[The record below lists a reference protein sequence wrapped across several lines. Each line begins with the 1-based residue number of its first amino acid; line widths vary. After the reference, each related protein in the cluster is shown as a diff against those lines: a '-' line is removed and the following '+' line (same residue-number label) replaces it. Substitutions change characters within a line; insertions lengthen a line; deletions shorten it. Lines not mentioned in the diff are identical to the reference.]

1 MIVNIV
7 ISVFR
12 GHQDLK
18 VDGDHLVRLAPEVH
32 RYVSFHISIYLEVE
46 NTYHLLL
53 VCSEV
58 ENTYH
63 LLLVCSEVE
72 NTYHLL
78 LVCSEVENTYHL
90 LLVCGHHYSIHCEY
104 LVSKLSPVCRRSRS

>member
-12 GHQDLK
+12 GHPDLK

-46 NTYHLLL
+46 NTFHLLL
-53 VCSEV
+53 VCCEV

-63 LLLVCSEVE
+63 LLLVCV
-72 NTYHLL
+72 
-78 LVCSEVENTYHL
+78 
-90 LLVCGHHYSIHCEY
+90 HHYSIHCEY
-104 LVSKLSPVCRRSRS
+104 LVSKRSPVCQRSRS